1 MRHVYIRGIMAV
13 IWLAAAIAS
22 GVSGNVEMTV
32 LYVALGA
39 AHRRFSDTN
48 IAVRPVP
55 DGGQLHCRRDVA
67 GSFLGGQRRKYAE
80 YVYAPF

>member
-1 MRHVYIRGIMAV
+1 MRHVYIRGIMVV

-39 AHRRFSDTN
+39 A
-48 IAVRPVP
+48 
-55 DGGQLHCRRDVA
+55 
-67 GSFLGGQRRKYAE
+67 FLYFAYAAWKKE
-80 YVYAPF
+80 RHL